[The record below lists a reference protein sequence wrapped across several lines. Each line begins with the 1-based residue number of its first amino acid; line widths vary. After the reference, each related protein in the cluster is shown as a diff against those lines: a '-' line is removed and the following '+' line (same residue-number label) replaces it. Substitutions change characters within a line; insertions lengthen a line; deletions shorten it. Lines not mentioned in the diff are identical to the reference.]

1 MENID
6 LSKLEYR
13 ENEYFEQDGDILY
26 ISGFGHLTKSKSI
39 LYNGYYYCEKLNYKL
54 TSVKAIKV

>member
-26 ISGFGHLTKSKSI
+26 ISGFGYLTKSKSI
-39 LYNGYYYCEKLNYKL
+39 LYNGYYYCEKLN
-54 TSVKAIKV
+54 